1 MTESVLQCR
10 CDSHECA
17 CSSLHQ
23 VEECMGKMPE
33 GRKVCFRCP
42 WPSKDMK
49 NKWEGGTLMVIEAEL
64 T

>member
-17 CSSLHQ
+17 YSSLHQ

-49 NKWEGGTLMVIEAEL
+49 NKWEGGTLVVIEAEL